1 MIHTLFY
8 GRLKQILQYKVPD
21 TKFWGIFHGDTRLL
35 AVITPCITN
44 GRDAT
49 KHVTTYTDTTT
60 QIVTD
65 LQAVQ
70 CVVGRVQT
78 RNMWGIVDR
87 SIDSSRT
94 EFIPSNFLCLKMN
107 LLTSL
112 LIDG

>member
-1 MIHTLFY
+1 MIRTIFY
-8 GRLKQILQYKVPD
+8 GRLEQILQYEVPNK
-21 TKFWGIFHGDTRLL
+21 KFWGIFRGETRLL

-49 KHVTTYTDTTT
+49 KDLTTYTDTTT

-78 RNMWGIVDR
+78 RNRWGIVDR
-87 SIDSSRT
+87 SSDSSRT
-94 EFIPSNFLCLKMN
+94 EFIPLNIRPFSLSDDE
-107 LLTSL
+107 LT
-112 LIDG
+112 D

>member
-1 MIHTLFY
+1 MIRTIFY
-8 GRLKQILQYKVPD
+8 GRLERILQYDVPD
-21 TKFWGIFHGDTRLL
+21 TKFWGIFRGETRLF

-49 KHVTTYTDTTT
+49 KHVTVYTDTTT

-78 RNMWGIVDR
+78 RNRWGIVDR
-87 SIDSSRT
+87 SGDFSRT
-94 EFIPSNFLCLKMN
+94 EFIPSNIRTF
-107 LLTSL
+107 SL
-112 LIDG
+112 SEDELSD